1 MKNHEQL
8 PALDENILDGV
19 AGGAGF
25 SADGLKNAAS
35 AYGAGAGQGIAKAA
49 VKLPF
54 NLAGAAANFAGDIA
68 GAWEEYLHGIGS
80 ALSGGKE

>member
-8 PALDENILDGV
+8 PAIDETVLDGV

-25 SADGLKNAAS
+25 SADGLKNAAAAKS
-35 AYGAGAGQGIAKAA
+35 AVEGVGKAA

-54 NLAGAAANFAGDIA
+54 SLAGAAANFAGDIA

-80 ALSGGKE
+80 ALSGRKE

>member
-8 PALDENILDGV
+8 PANDENVLDGV
-19 AGGAGF
+19 AGGALK
-25 SADGLKNAAS
+25 GLDAAR
-35 AYGAGAGQGIAKAA
+35 AAKKAAEGVGTAA

-54 NLAGAAANFAGDIA
+54 NIAGAAANFAGDIA

-80 ALSGGKE
+80 ALSGDK

>member
-8 PALDENILDGV
+8 PAIDENVLDGV

-25 SADGLKNAAS
+25 IADGLKNAATAKS
-35 AYGAGAGQGIAKAA
+35 AIEGAGKAA

-54 NLAGAAANFAGDIA
+54 NIAGAAANFAGDIA

-80 ALSGGKE
+80 ALTGGKE